1 MIFFRKT
8 IIYIILIFSVSS
20 VSSVFGQNSNQIR
33 TLFIGIIPVNGAYM
47 EAVNIN
53 NLFRER
59 LGKINGLKLVQPN
72 EMKDVDDK
80 AKKCFTRECAVTL
93 GNETGSNRVI
103 YGTINRQKKEMTNQI
118 GSEGEKK
125 YLLQLQKNEYFIL
138 TLHLVDIPKSENLA
152 SFNKVTYG
160 NFNKDVDEIVD
171 KIQEYYKITAKEI
184 KEPEKIIIDE
194 KVKKNIVEFSL
205 SVNFNY
211 ILPLDRFSIT
221 SYSGFGL
228 GIQFSMHNLLF
239 RNSFLSIDTNFAY
252 MLTNITNIEYYFLS
266 QASLLLGYSFHLAL
280 WLDITP
286 SIGGGYMFHFISGT
300 KDQSQVKSL
309 EMYPDPEIKIQIE
322 FGFIAG
328 KKLIISLVTGYNIFF
343 ETTGVGQNLY
353 INAGVRFR
361 L

>member
-1 MIFFRKT
+1 MNFFRKT
-8 IIYIILIFSVSS
+8 IIYIVILFSVSIA
-20 VSSVFGQNSNQIR
+20 FGQNSTQIR
-33 TLFIGIIPVNGAYM
+33 TLFIGIIPVNGAYP
-47 EAVNIN
+47 EASNIN
-53 NLFRER
+53 SLFRDR
-59 LGKINGLKLVQPN
+59 LEKVNGLKLVQPN
-72 EMKDVDDK
+72 EMKSVEEK

-93 GNETGSNRVI
+93 GNETGSGRVI
-103 YGTINRQKKEMTNQI
+103 YGTITSKKNEMTNQV

-152 SFNKVTYG
+152 SFKKVTNG

-171 KIQEYYKITAKEI
+171 KIKEYYKIPIKEI
-184 KEPEKIIIDE
+184 KEPEKIIVEE
-194 KVKKNIVEFSL
+194 KIKKSIVEFSL
-205 SVNFNY
+205 LLNFNY
-211 ILPLDRFSIT
+211 ILPLDRFSST

-228 GIQFSMHNLLF
+228 GLQFSIHNLLF
-239 RNSFLSIDTNFAY
+239 RNSFFSFDTNFAY
-252 MLTNITNIEYYFLS
+252 MLSNITSIDYYFLS
-266 QASLLLGYSFHLAL
+266 QISVLFGYSFHVAF

-300 KDQSQVKSL
+300 KDQSQLKSL
-309 EMYPDPEIKIQIE
+309 DIYPDPEIKIQVE
-322 FGFIAG
+322 FGFIIS
-328 KKLIISLVTGYNIFF
+328 KKLIISLITGYNLFF